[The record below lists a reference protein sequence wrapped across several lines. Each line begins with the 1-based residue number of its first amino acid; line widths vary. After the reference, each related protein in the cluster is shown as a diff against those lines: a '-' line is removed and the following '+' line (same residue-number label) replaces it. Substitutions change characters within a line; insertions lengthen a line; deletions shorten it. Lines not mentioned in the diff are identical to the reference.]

1 MSEQIPRFKPG
12 QSVPGFAKAQVNA
25 GRFVSVVGDKTAD
38 GDYPIEHA
46 EAKAEH
52 PLGVSEQD
60 SGPTTQDA
68 TSVERRVNVNRRGAV
83 ARVEAGAEVKAG
95 EEVGVGANGKAVK
108 AEAPSAKEVEEG
120 KITKVP
126 AVGRSLTTTAAEAF
140 AEVDL
145 Y

>member
-1 MSEQIPRFKPG
+1 MSEQIARYKPG
-12 QSVPGFAKAQVNA
+12 QNVPGFANAQVNA
-25 GRFVSVVGDKTAD
+25 GRFVSVVATKTAN

-46 EAKAEH
+46 AAKAKR
-52 PLGVSEQD
+52 PLGVAEQD

-68 TSVERRVNVNRRGAV
+68 HSAERRINVVRRGAV
-83 ARVEAGAEVKAG
+83 ARVQAGEEIVAS

-108 AEAPSAKEVEEG
+108 AAEPSEAEVKEG
-120 KITKVP
+120 KLTKVP
-126 AVGRSLTTTAAEAF
+126 AVGRCLTTVAAEAY

>member
-1 MSEQIPRFKPG
+1 MSEQIARYKPG
-12 QSVPGFAKAQVNA
+12 QNVPGFAQAQVNA
-25 GRFVSVVGDKTAD
+25 GRFVSVVATKTAN

-46 EAKAEH
+46 AAKSV
-52 PLGVSEQD
+52 PFGVAEQD

-68 TSVERRVNVNRRGAV
+68 TSVERRVTVVRRGAI
-83 ARVEAGAEVKAG
+83 ARVQAGAEIKAG

-108 AEAPSAKEVEEG
+108 AEAPSELEVKEG

-126 AVGRSLTTTAAEAF
+126 AVGRCLTTVAAEAF